1 MCDPISMTIA
11 AVATTAVSVVS
22 EIQAAKAQNK
32 AIAAQFEQQ
41 QKEIGQKQVAEL
53 NDRARQARK
62 EQARIRVAAGEAGL
76 QLGGSIDGL
85 LMDSLTQNSLANERI
100 NLNTET
106 QRNASVAE
114 ANSMYSRVQQ
124 PTILGAGLRIATA
137 GAQGY
142 AAGKGMQAAKTTASK
157 GPK

>member
-1 MCDPISMTIA
+1 MTIA